1 MKSYILGSCYS
12 LECSLCRLTSSP
24 RFLWWAWSTNIL
36 TCFHTSNTQG
46 QGNGDLVGR
55 SWREAYQ
62 EVNNLRIV
70 CDNAITFNV
79 HFLSFLIFSG
89 WGWWK
94 VLQVIQSNLTIHWI
108 KNISLSNISIFIFHQ
123 TTKVMVLMIWNS
135 FQFKVTFW
143 RYYCNFIIKY
153 SISTNFRGFYCWQNL
168 WN

>member
-24 RFLWWAWSTNIL
+24 RLRWWAWSTNIL

-89 WGWWK
+89 WGWQK
-94 VLQVIQSNLTIHWI
+94 VWQVIQSNLTIHYSVNQ
-108 KNISLSNISIFIFHQ
+108 KCQFIRYKYLHFWPNNQ
-123 TTKVMVLMIWNS
+123 GYGCNDMVL
-135 FQFKVTFW
+135 
-143 RYYCNFIIKY
+143 
-153 SISTNFRGFYCWQNL
+153 ISV
-168 WN
+168 